1 MKIFSWN
8 ILAEKYYDE
17 RYELTKTNEN
27 SPRIPTL
34 YRREKIISIILEKD
48 CDIVCLQEVGLLDI
62 SIFQKLFEDYDFI
75 VHEINKKRTNEIGN
89 LTLWKKN
96 RFELLESSQTST
108 SIHAYL
114 LDKKNQI
121 KIFIS
126 NIHLKAGL
134 RSGQK
139 ERFNQLSSTLR
150 RVEKI
155 PKNNK
160 YEFFILGDFNDDLS
174 ENGEL
179 IKLIKD
185 FQKSEPFDSCFV
197 PFGLSRHNPNSF
209 WKLDHLIFL
218 SKDKILKN
226 MEFSKKSIIPSL
238 EIPSDHFWI
247 VYEL

>member
-1 MKIFSWN
+1 MKFFSWN

-17 RYELTKTNEN
+17 RYELTKSSEI
-27 SPRIPTL
+27 SSRIPTP

-48 CDIVCLQEVGLLDI
+48 CDIICLQEVGLRDI
-62 SIFQKLFEDYDFI
+62 SIFQKLFENYDFI

-96 RFELLESSQTST
+96 RFELLASSQTS
-108 SIHAYL
+108 SAIHVHL
-114 LDKKNQI
+114 LDKKDQI

-134 RSGQK
+134 RSGQN
-139 ERFNQLSSTLR
+139 ERSNQLSSTLKQI
-150 RVEKI
+150 EKI
-155 PKNNK
+155 PENDRD
-160 YEFFILGDFNDDLS
+160 ESFILGDFNDNLS
-174 ENGEL
+174 KNGEL

-209 WKLDHLIFL
+209 WKLDHLLFS
-218 SKDKILKN
+218 SKNKILKN

-238 EIPSDHFWI
+238 EIPSDHFWVI
-247 VYEL
+247 YEF